1 MNLSIY
7 KTLNYL
13 IAAIWLI
20 NGLYCKVLNFI
31 PRHQEIVANILGFEH
46 AVLLTKI
53 IGFSE
58 IIMAIWILTQYK
70 YKLNAIA
77 QMLIIAIM
85 NCLEFFLV
93 PDLLLWGKF
102 NALFAGLFIVLIFCN
117 TFIFAKNQNTQHV

>member
-1 MNLSIY
+1 MNLSIH

-20 NGLYCKVLNFI
+20 NGLYCKVLNFV

-46 AVLLTKI
+46 DVLLTKI
-53 IGFSE
+53 IGLSE
-58 IIMAIWILTQYK
+58 IIMAIWILTQYN

-77 QMLIIAIM
+77 QMLIIATM

-102 NALFAGLFIVLIFCN
+102 NSLFAGLFIVLIFCN
-117 TFIFAKNQNTQHV
+117 TFILAKNHNTQHV